1 MATKTQQIFLDLK
14 TKIDKL
20 NKKIDKLEIEKENN
34 EQKIKQNSI
43 LEETAITRL
52 YKIVKQDDKNNEEK
66 MKQLIKDTAAE
77 LTKSLEKHAKD
88 LMVATQVQMDLN
100 STLKDNK
107 LKKELNNNINTR
119 GKLTDSNLD
128 MQDLKIDSLT
138 TNQGINNDTLKN
150 LILDGQEQIDTRIDQ
165 SDRSYKKMNDLLK
178 NQLKVLEDEIT
189 NMHQLIDDVIATKK
203 TTEVEEKTEEEE
215 TKTKEIKVDKSD
227 EEDETFANEI

>member
-20 NKKIDKLEIEKENN
+20 NKKIDKLEIEKQNN

-52 YKIVKQDDKNNEEK
+52 YKIVKQDDKNNAEK
-66 MKQLIKDTAAE
+66 MKQLIKDTADQ
-77 LTKSLEKHAKD
+77 LTNSLEKHAKD

-107 LKKELNNNINTR
+107 LKKELNKNINTR
-119 GKLTDSNLD
+119 GTITDGKLD
-128 MQDLKIDSLT
+128 MQDVRIDSLNL
-138 TNQGINNDTLKN
+138 NQKANNDTLRD

-165 SDRSYKKMNDLLK
+165 SERSYEEMNK
-178 NQLKVLEDEIT
+178 VMKSQLKVLEDQIT
-189 NMHQLIDDVIATKK
+189 NMHDLIDDVIATKK
-203 TTEVEEKTEEEE
+203 TTEIEEE
-215 TKTKEIKVDKSD
+215 TKTTNNDANKEEIKDLGPRFD
-227 EEDETFANEI
+227 

>member
-189 NMHQLIDDVIATKK
+189 NMHQLIDEVIATKK
-203 TTEVEEKTEEEE
+203 TTEIEEKTEEEE

>member
-215 TKTKEIKVDKSD
+215 TKTKEIKVDKPD
-227 EEDETFANEI
+227 DDNTFEVGI